1 MARIKKPRGRQ
12 VKRPVDEARISVT
25 PLLDIVFILLIFFI
39 VTSTFLREKGIELA
53 TLEECGDDD
62 DCGGRAPPLLL
73 LAIQEDG
80 FVNVNNIRVI
90 DSRSVK
96 PVVQEFMAR
105 SPNGIV
111 LVSAAPDSAS
121 GVAVQVMDQAAAGGA
136 RSSVKLALQQEK

>member
-1 MARIKKPRGRQ
+1 MANRTMGKRVQ
-12 VKRPVDEARISVT
+12 RPVDEARINVT

-39 VTSTFLREKGIELA
+39 VTSTFLREKGIEVA
-53 TLEECGDDD
+53 TLEDCGEDDE
-62 DCGGRAPPLLL
+62 CGGRSPPVML

-80 FVNVNNIRVI
+80 FVRVNNIRVI

-96 PVVQEFMAR
+96 PIVQEFMAR

-121 GVAVQVMDQAAAGGA
+121 GVTVKVMDQAATGGA
-136 RSSVKLALQQEK
+136 RSNVKLALQQDE